1 MPDKHVDPVDLL
13 RDAAE
18 AIREFNHLTFP
29 TRDNPSGLTYPPE
42 AYRAIGAI
50 KTLSQRLPQAF
61 EQIER
66 ALSVL
71 NERGH
76 VSVDYGTPENHIV
89 TASAALQEAHD
100 HAHALAAALER
111 AHTATSPLGYS
122 GPIPHTDTDID
133 GTEGE

>member
-1 MPDKHVDPVDLL
+1 MPRKHADPVDLL

-29 TRDNPSGLTYPPE
+29 TRQNPGGLAYSPD
-42 AYRAIGAI
+42 AYRAIGAL

-61 EQIER
+61 EQIDR

-71 NERGH
+71 HGRGY
-76 VSVDYGTPENHIV
+76 VTADYGTPDHHIA
-89 TASAALQEAHD
+89 TASAALQDAHD

-122 GPIPHTDTDID
+122 GPITDTDTD
-133 GTEGE
+133 VTEGE